1 MLRKFRFGFLVASL
15 VLTLGISSAFAI
27 PSVVNEYNGLFFR
40 NSEVI
45 VDTNDNS
52 QADVGEIFWGVYNL
66 NEIVAP
72 TDVAGQTG
80 PEIWPLIGVPPS
92 EITGYFVYEVT
103 AIYDPGDA
111 GNPTPGT
118 PYMEFGP
125 ASSDPNSIFTAADL
139 AAGAVLRFFEDTDI
153 TYDDSTQGKA
163 LDGATDGIELW
174 TLGLGPNSDNTSTGG
189 YFYASAPRVI
199 PPVGTPGNI
208 GEAYGGL
215 NYLSPMLCD
224 LVNDPNETL
233 FELDVEFWL
242 NSELFR
248 LTGNPE
254 LTIDRDDAMHF
265 GSNDPALYKP
275 VPEPATM
282 LLLGSG
288 LIGLAGFSRRK
299 FSKKG

>member
-80 PEIWPLIGVPPS
+80 PEIWPLLSVPPS

-103 AIYDPGDA
+103 AIFDPAQA

-125 ASSDPNSIFTAADL
+125 ASSDPNSIFDAADL
-139 AAGAVLRFFEDTDI
+139 GAGAVMRFFEDTVI
-153 TYDDSTQGKA
+153 NYDDSTQGKA
-163 LDGATDGIELW
+163 IDGATDGIELW

-189 YFYASAPRVI
+189 YFYASAPRII
-199 PPVGTPGNI
+199 PPVGTPGAI

-215 NYLSPMLCD
+215 NFINPMLCD

-233 FELDVEFWL
+233 FGLDIEFWL

-248 LTGNPE
+248 LTGNPG
-254 LTIDRDDAMHF
+254 LTIAEGDAMHF

-288 LIGLAGFSRRK
+288 LIGLAGFSRKK